1 MSHGERDDVRM
12 TVTVTPASQATS
24 RVSDYVLTFSCPDQ
38 PGIVYSV
45 AKFLPRPRRRFW
57 S

>member
-1 MSHGERDDVRM
+1 M